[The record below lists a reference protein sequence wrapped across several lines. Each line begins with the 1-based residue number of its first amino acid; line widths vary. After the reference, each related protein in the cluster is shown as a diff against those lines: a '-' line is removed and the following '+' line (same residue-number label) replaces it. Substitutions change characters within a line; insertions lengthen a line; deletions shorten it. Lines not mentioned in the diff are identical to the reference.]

1 MNITYEPGF
10 TCAEEIRF
18 VKLDS
23 FDFIHFWNKKGELSE
38 LDKSLL
44 YKGIRNLDNELIK
57 LVEAKEDDMKIY
69 KVYLKIGHISL
80 LAKDFPRALSAYQK
94 AYNLNKDGFWK
105 VPASYFGLG
114 MVYFHFKAFEIA
126 GEAFNRVL
134 YSHPNHEF
142 TVEIYSRLGF
152 IYKNLEFFEL
162 AVKHF
167 TAALNDSRESTFLT
181 KVELRFN
188 IAHCYDIAGDLDR
201 AATEYRTILND
212 HSVQL
217 TSSLQAQILR
227 QLGWLCYREDCP
239 PIQRPQKIFEAEN
252 YLIQSK
258 DLEPTCGKTYYYLG
272 RCYGELQDRA
282 HDAFVYY
289 RHSIDKSEA
298 DADTWCSIGVLYQQQ
313 SQPMDALQAF
323 ICAVQ
328 SDRDHSTAWT
338 DLGRL
343 YEVNCQ
349 FSDALHCFKKALN
362 CQPAAPEALK
372 ARIRVL
378 EKELHPS
385 SLLIGN
391 LRSLPPSELPSLN
404 EAWRLSIPA
413 ELSQRQEEFLKQKQQ
428 RYRDGSPLLSATLAL
443 PQNTN
448 ESVEL
453 QIKLMN
459 ILRSNKAEITER
471 ESILLEMLE
480 SKYGKINKNDI
491 EQSLETHVEQDFT
504 SNGIKKEIPMD
515 GDAVPSTS
523 SLKIQS
529 AEKGTTDDKK
539 DMVKLTKE
547 VPPLP
552 YSFSLTADV
561 RVPLTIAASEL
572 MERCRK
578 RVDKPSEFF
587 EIFDERM
594 KPPILPQVPQT
605 EKFLPEKL
613 LRPTPVILVES
624 RKEAHSIE
632 LQNYCYNSAVT
643 LIRGLTQTLKMDLSL
658 FSTKS
663 LLEIAPNH
671 EVEIRSQYRMPPDQN
686 VDHLGQPT
694 WICHS
699 TRSYTT
705 IAHYAQYQAQSFQ
718 YSLKEEAEKLRAASA
733 KYGGGGSSGGS
744 GIGGVSTDASN
755 GSLKRRRATLPEE
768 SQMPMKLIKFGTN
781 VDLSDEGKF
790 KTQLAELNK
799 MPSFARL
806 VAACNM
812 LTHLGHTVYGMNT
825 VQLYMKVPGART
837 PGHVENNC
845 LASVN
850 VNIGPGDCEWF
861 CVPYEYW
868 AAVNEMVEKR
878 KLNFL
883 KGSWWPDI
891 DELLETNIPVY
902 RFTQKAGDVVW
913 VGSGCIHWVHSTGW
927 CNNVAWNVG
936 PPTPNQYE
944 MAVHCHEW
952 NKLNGYKSLVPM
964 QHLTWQLAR
973 NIRFSNQKMFTLV
986 KQMLIRS
993 LAYSKMI
1000 ADMVSIYDKPIRM
1013 HPRQKGEVSHYCSTC
1028 EIEVWNILFVRE
1040 VNGKFPVYCVQ
1051 CARKADLSNFTVLQ
1065 QYTFD
1070 DLCSV
1075 FDQFRLYPQN
1085 RCAVVC

>member
-1 MNITYEPGF
+1 MNITYEPRF

-18 VKLDS
+18 VKLNS
-23 FDFIHFWNKKGELSE
+23 FDFIHFWNKKGEFSE
-38 LDKSLL
+38 ADKALL

-57 LVEAKEDDMKIY
+57 LVEAKEEDNTKIY

-80 LAKDFPRALSAYQK
+80 LAKDFSRALSAYQK
-94 AYNLNKDGFWK
+94 AYNLNRDGFWK
-105 VPASYFGLG
+105 EPASYFGLG

-152 IYKNLEFFEL
+152 ICKNLEFFEL
-162 AVKHF
+162 AIKHF

-201 AATEYRTILND
+201 AAIEYRTILTD

-227 QLGWLCYREDCP
+227 QLGWLCYREECP
-239 PIQRPQKIFEAEN
+239 PAQRPQKIFEAEN

-258 DLEPTCGKTYYYLG
+258 ELEPNCGKTYYYLG

-328 SDRDHSTAWT
+328 SDREHSAAWT

-349 FSDALHCFKKALN
+349 FSDALHCFKKALK

-391 LRSLPPSELPSLN
+391 LRSLPPSELPGLN

-428 RYRDGSPLLSATLAL
+428 RYRDGSPLLSATLTL

-448 ESVEL
+448 ESVEV
-453 QIKLMN
+453 QIQLMN
-459 ILRSNKAEITER
+459 ILRANKAEITER
-471 ESILLEMLE
+471 ENILLETLE
-480 SKYGKINKNDI
+480 SKYGKINKNGI
-491 EQSLETHVEQDFT
+491 EQSIEAHVEQDFV
-504 SNGIKKEIPMD
+504 NGGIKKEIPAD
-515 GDAVPSTS
+515 GDAVASTS
-523 SLKIQS
+523 LEIHLT
-529 AEKGTTDDKK
+529 EKGTNSDDK
-539 DMVKLTKE
+539 DITKE
-547 VPPLP
+547 
-552 YSFSLTADV
+552 
-561 RVPLTIAASEL
+561 
-572 MERCRK
+572 
-578 RVDKPSEFF
+578 
-587 EIFDERM
+587 
-594 KPPILPQVPQT
+594 Q
-605 EKFLPEKL
+605 
-613 LRPTPVILVES
+613 
-624 RKEAHSIE
+624 
-632 LQNYCYNSAVT
+632 
-643 LIRGLTQTLKMDLSL
+643 
-658 FSTKS
+658 
-663 LLEIAPNH
+663 
-671 EVEIRSQYRMPPDQN
+671 
-686 VDHLGQPT
+686 
-694 WICHS
+694 
-699 TRSYTT
+699 
-705 IAHYAQYQAQSFQ
+705 
-718 YSLKEEAEKLRAASA
+718 EEAEKLRAASA
-733 KYGGGGSSGGS
+733 KYGGSGGS
-744 GIGGVSTDASN
+744 ASADAGN
-755 GSLKRRRATLPEE
+755 GSLKRRRATVPEE

-781 VDLSDEGKF
+781 VDLSDEVKF
-790 KTQLAELNK
+790 KVQLSELNK

-868 AAVNEMVEKR
+868 AVVNEMVEKR
-878 KLNFL
+878 KINFL

-891 DELLETNIPVY
+891 DELLEANIPVY

-936 PPTPNQYE
+936 PPTPTQYE

-973 NIRFSNQKMFTLV
+973 NIRFSNQKMFTLI
-986 KQMLIRS
+986 KQTLIRS
-993 LAYSKMI
+993 LSYSKMI
-1000 ADMVSIYDKPIRM
+1000 ADMLSIYDKPIRM

-1070 DLCSV
+1070 DLSSV
-1075 FDQFRLYPQN
+1075 FDQFRLYPVN
-1085 RCAVVC
+1085 

>member
-1 MNITYEPGF
+1 
-10 TCAEEIRF
+10 
-18 VKLDS
+18 
-23 FDFIHFWNKKGELSE
+23 
-38 LDKSLL
+38 
-44 YKGIRNLDNELIK
+44 GIRNLDNELIK
-57 LVEAKEDDMKIY
+57 LVETKEDKSKIY

-80 LAKDFPRALSAYQK
+80 LAKDFPRALSSYQK

-105 VPASYFGLG
+105 EPASYFGLG

-162 AVKHF
+162 AIKHF

-201 AATEYRTILND
+201 AAIEYRTILTD

-227 QLGWLCYREDCP
+227 QLGWLCYREECQP
-239 PIQRPQKIFEAEN
+239 AQRPQKIFEAEN

-258 DLEPTCGKTYYYLG
+258 ELEPNCGKTYYYLG

-328 SDRDHSTAWT
+328 SDREHSAAWT

-349 FSDALHCFKKALN
+349 FSDALHCFKKALK

-391 LRSLPPSELPSLN
+391 LRSLPPSELPGLN

-428 RYRDGSPLLSATLAL
+428 RYRDGSPLLSATLTL

-448 ESVEL
+448 ESVEI
-453 QIKLMN
+453 QIQLMN
-459 ILRSNKAEITER
+459 ILRANKAEITER
-471 ESILLEMLE
+471 ERILLEVLE
-480 SKYGKINKNDI
+480 SKFGKTDKNGV
-491 EQSLETHVEQDFT
+491 EQSVEMYAEQDFT
-504 SNGIKKEIPMD
+504 NDDIKKEMIME
-515 GDAVPSTS
+515 GDAIPSTS
-523 SLKIQS
+523 SLEIHS
-529 AEKGTTDDKK
+529 AEKATTDDNKEMTK
-539 DMVKLTKE
+539 EQTKPTKE
-547 VPPLP
+547 VSPLP

-561 RVPLTIAASEL
+561 RVPLTITASEL
-572 MERCRK
+572 MERCRR
-578 RVDKPSEFF
+578 RVDKPSGFL
-587 EIFDERM
+587 EIFDEQV
-594 KPPILPQVPQT
+594 KPPTLPEVPKI
-605 EKFLPEKL
+605 EKSPPEKL
-613 LRPTPVILVES
+613 LRATPVIMVES
-624 RKEAHSIE
+624 RKEAYSIE
-632 LQNYCYNSAVT
+632 LQNYCYNSSVA

-671 EVEIRSQYRMPPDQN
+671 EVEIRSQYKMPPDQN

-694 WICHS
+694 WTCHS
-699 TRSYTT
+699 IRSYTT

-733 KYGGGGSSGGS
+733 KYGGSGAGTS
-744 GIGGVSTDASN
+744 ADAGN
-755 GSLKRRRATLPEE
+755 GSLKRRRATVPEE

-781 VDLSDEGKF
+781 VDLSDEAKF
-790 KTQLAELNK
+790 KVQLAELNK

-850 VNIGPGDCEWF
+850 INIGPGDCEWF

-868 AAVNEMVEKR
+868 LAVNELVEKH

-891 DELLETNIPVY
+891 DELLEANIPVY
-902 RFTQKAGDVVW
+902 RFTQKAGDVAW
-913 VGSGCIHWVHSTGW
+913 IGSGCIHWVHSTGW

-944 MAVHCHEW
+944 MALHCHEW

-964 QHLTWQLAR
+964 QHLSWQLAR
-973 NIRFSNQKMFTLV
+973 NIRFSNQKMFTLI

-1000 ADMVSIYDKPIRM
+1000 ADMLSIYDKSIRM

-1075 FDQFRLYPQN
+1075 FDQFRLYQFLGLSSMKYLTVN
-1085 RCAVVC
+1085 FKTDLLLFADGNDCMATDAFHQFLRNTAIAIRVFFTRFH

>member
-1 MNITYEPGF
+1 MNIATEP
-10 TCAEEIRF
+10 
-18 VKLDS
+18 KLT
-23 FDFIHFWNKKGELSE
+23 FNFINFWNKKNEISQA
-38 LDKSLL
+38 DKVLL
-44 YKGIRNLDNELIK
+44 YKSIRCLENELIK
-57 LVEAKEDDMKIY
+57 LVETKEKDETKLY

-80 LAKDFPRALSAYQK
+80 LAKDFPKALSAYQK
-94 AYNLNKDGFWK
+94 AYNMDKNGFWK
-105 VPASYFGLG
+105 KPASYFGLG
-114 MVYFHFKAFEIA
+114 MVYFHFKAFAVA
-126 GEAFNRVL
+126 GEAFHRVI
-134 YSHPNHEF
+134 YSHPNHEL

-162 AVKHF
+162 AIKHF
-167 TAALNDSRESTFLT
+167 SVALNDSRESTFLT

-201 AATEYRTILND
+201 AAIEYRAILTDQTLHLSN
-212 HSVQL
+212 
-217 TSSLQAQILR
+217 SLQAHILR
-227 QLGWLCYREDCP
+227 QLGWLCYREEGP
-239 PIQRPQKIFEAEN
+239 PSQRPQKIFEAEK
-252 YLIQSK
+252 YLLQSK
-258 DLEPTCGKTYYYLG
+258 ELEPTCGKTYYHLG

-282 HDAFVYY
+282 HDAFVHY

-328 SDRDHSTAWT
+328 SDREHSAAWT

-349 FSDALHCFKKALN
+349 FADALHCFKKALK
-362 CQPAAPEALK
+362 CEPAAPEALK

-391 LRSLPPSELPSLN
+391 LRSLQPNELPSLN

-413 ELSQRQEEFLKQKQQ
+413 ELSQRQEEFLKLKQQ
-428 RYRDGSPLLSATLAL
+428 RYRDGSSLLNTTLTF
-443 PQNTN
+443 PQNP
-448 ESVEL
+448 VEPL
-453 QIKLMN
+453 ELEMELMN
-459 ILRSNKAEITER
+459 ALYENRADITER
-471 ESILLEMLE
+471 EYILLEKLE
-480 SKYGKINKNDI
+480 SKYGKM
-491 EQSLETHVEQDFT
+491 
-504 SNGIKKEIPMD
+504 KKTL
-515 GDAVPSTS
+515 VSR
-523 SLKIQS
+523 
-529 AEKGTTDDKK
+529 
-539 DMVKLTKE
+539 
-547 VPPLP
+547 LP
-552 YSFSLTADV
+552 YSFSLTSDV
-561 RVPLTIAASEL
+561 RVPLTITSSEL
-572 MERCRK
+572 MNRCNK
-578 RVDKPSEFF
+578 RVDKPSEFV
-587 EIFDERM
+587 EIFDERV
-594 KPPILPQVPQT
+594 KPPTLPQAPKVAT
-605 EKFLPEKL
+605 SSEKSLK
-613 LRPTPVILVES
+613 PTPVIIVET

-632 LQNYCYNSAVT
+632 LQNYCYNATVA

-671 EVEIRSQYRMPPDQN
+671 EVEIRSQYRMLPDQN
-686 VDHLGQPT
+686 LDHLGQPT
-694 WICHS
+694 WVCHS

-705 IAHYAQYQAQSFQ
+705 IANYAQYQAQSFQ

-733 KYGGGGSSGGS
+733 KYGGP
-744 GIGGVSTDASN
+744 VDVNN
-755 GSLKRRRATLPEE
+755 GPSKRRRATLPEE

-781 VDLSDEGKF
+781 VDLSDEIKF
-790 KTQLAELNK
+790 KLQLTELNK
-799 MPSFARL
+799 MPAFARL

-812 LTHLGHTVYGMNT
+812 LTHLEHTVYGMNT
-825 VQLYMKVPGART
+825 VQMYMKVPGART

-850 VNIGPGDCEWF
+850 INIGPGDCEWF
-861 CVPYEYW
+861 CVPYKYW
-868 AAVNEMVEKR
+868 AVVNDIVEKH

-883 KGSWWPDI
+883 KGSWWPDV
-891 DELLETNIPVY
+891 DELLEANVPLY

-913 VGSGCIHWVHSTGW
+913 VGSGSIHWVHSTGW

-936 PPTPNQYE
+936 PPIPLQYE

-964 QHLTWQLAR
+964 QHLSWQLAR
-973 NIRFSNQKMFTLV
+973 NIRFSNQRMFALI

-993 LAYSKMI
+993 LAYSKMVCDMLC
-1000 ADMVSIYDKPIRM
+1000 ADEKPIRM
-1013 HPRQKGEVSHYCSTC
+1013 HPRHKGEVSHYCFTC

-1051 CARKADLSNFTVLQ
+1051 CAQKADLANFTVLQ

-1070 DLCSV
+1070 DLCNV
-1075 FDQFRLYPQN
+1075 FDQFRLYPVSQILIYL
-1085 RCAVVC
+1085 